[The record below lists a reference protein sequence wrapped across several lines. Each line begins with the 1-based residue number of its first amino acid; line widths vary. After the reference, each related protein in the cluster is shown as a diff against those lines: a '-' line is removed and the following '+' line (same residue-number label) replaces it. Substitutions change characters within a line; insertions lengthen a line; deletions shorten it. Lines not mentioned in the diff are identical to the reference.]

1 MSRPPVSIIIPTYNA
16 MPRLGDCLA
25 ALVQGLGGG
34 LVREAIVVDGGSS
47 DASAQLAADMGCKV
61 IQTEEA
67 QRGRGAQLQAGAEAA
82 TGDWLLFLH
91 GDTVLSTGWSE
102 VVGRH
107 IGGGDARK
115 AAYFKLAFEGGGASA
130 ERVAAIA
137 NWRASTMGLPYGDAG
152 LLISRA
158 HYTQVGGYQA
168 LALMED
174 VALVR
179 KIGGAHLKALNC
191 VAETS
196 PAKFVRGGWWRVPMR
211 NVMLVSAFM
220 VGVSPATLARWY
232 K

>member
-25 ALVQGLGGG
+25 ALLQGLSTG

-61 IQTEEA
+61 IHVEEA
-67 QRGRGAQLQAGAEAA
+67 LRGRGAQLQAGAKVAS
-82 TGDWLLFLH
+82 GDWLLFLH
-91 GDTVLSTGWSE
+91 GDTVLGAGWSE
-102 VVGRH
+102 TVARH
-107 IGGGDARK
+107 IGGGDACK
-115 AAYFKLAFEGGGASA
+115 AAYFQLAFEGGGASA
-130 ERVAAIA
+130 DCVAAIA
-137 NWRASTMGLPYGDAG
+137 NWRAGAMGLPYGDAG

-158 HYTQVGGYQA
+158 HYTQVGGHQA

-174 VALVR
+174 VDLVR
-179 KIGGAHLKALNC
+179 KIGGAHLAELNC

-196 PAKFVRGGWWRVPMR
+196 PAKFVRGGWLLVSMR
-211 NVMLVSAFM
+211 NILLVIAFIL
-220 VGVSPATLARWY
+220 GVSPATLARWY